1 MTTTRRRVFL
11 LLTAAPLAGCAAL
24 HWSDPLTV
32 DVVGV
37 EPLEGQGMEL
47 RFAVKLRVQNPNDT
61 PVTFDGVALQLDAR
75 GMRLGSGV
83 SDHSGTV
90 PRYGETVITLPVS
103 VSLSALV
110 RQALGIVSGSSTR
123 TDFVVRGKLSGPAFG
138 GVRFESRGE
147 LSLPPFP
154 PGPGRT

>member
-1 MTTTRRRVFL
+1 MTTRRRMIV

-24 HWSDPLTV
+24 PWSDPLSV

-47 RFAVKLRVQNPNDT
+47 RFAVRLRVQNPNDT
-61 PVTFDGVALQLDAR
+61 PVTFDGAAVQLEAR

-83 SDHSGTV
+83 TDRAGTV

-103 VSLSALV
+103 VPLSALV
-110 RQALGIVSGSSTR
+110 RQALGIMSGGSTR

-138 GVRFESRGE
+138 GIRFESRGE
-147 LSLPPFP
+147 LSLPPMP